1 MGAIIS
7 NFMEIILGKYA
18 QFKGRAGRS
27 EFWMFYLVY
36 FIIGAVFSILMNLV
50 ASISFLYYIIL
61 VLQII
66 VILGLLVPT
75 LAVSVRR
82 LHDIGKGGGWILIN
96 LIPLIGSIWFLV
108 LLIKEGEKVANRFG
122 NPA

>member
-36 FIIGAVFSILMNLV
+36 IIIGAVFSILMNLV

-82 LHDIGKGGGWILIN
+82 LHDIGKGGGWIFIN

-108 LLIKEGEKVANRFG
+108 LLIKEGEEVANRFG

>member
-18 QFKGRAGRS
+18 LFKGRAGRS

-82 LHDIGKGGGWILIN
+82 LHDIGKGGGWIFIN

>member
-27 EFWMFYLVY
+27 EFWMFYLLY

-61 VLQII
+61 VLQVII
-66 VILGLLVPT
+66 ILGLLVPT

-82 LHDIGKGGGWILIN
+82 LHDIGKGGEWIFIN
-96 LIPLIGSIWFLV
+96 LIPLIGSIWFLI

>member
-7 NFMEIILGKYA
+7 KFMEIILGKYA

-82 LHDIGKGGGWILIN
+82 LHDIGKGGGWIFIN

>member
-1 MGAIIS
+1 
-7 NFMEIILGKYA
+7 
-18 QFKGRAGRS
+18 
-27 EFWMFYLVY
+27 
-36 FIIGAVFSILMNLV
+36 MNLV

-82 LHDIGKGGGWILIN
+82 LHDIGKGGGWIFIN

>member
-61 VLQII
+61 VLQVII
-66 VILGLLVPT
+66 ILGLLVPT

-82 LHDIGKGGGWILIN
+82 LHDIGKGGEWIFIN
-96 LIPLIGSIWFLV
+96 LIPLIGSIWFLI
-108 LLIKEGEKVANRFG
+108 LLIKEGEKVANCFG

>member
-36 FIIGAVFSILMNLV
+36 FIIGVVFSILMNLV

-82 LHDIGKGGGWILIN
+82 LHDIGKGGGWIFIN

>member
-61 VLQII
+61 VLQVIII
-66 VILGLLVPT
+66 VGLLVPT

-82 LHDIGKGGGWILIN
+82 LHDIGKGGEWIFIN
-96 LIPLIGSIWFLV
+96 LIPLIGSIWFLI

>member
-61 VLQII
+61 VRQVII
-66 VILGLLVPT
+66 ILGLLVPT

-82 LHDIGKGGGWILIN
+82 LHDIGKGGEWIFIN
-96 LIPLIGSIWFLV
+96 LIPLIGSIWFLI